1 MTQEKEIFE
10 LPEHLDKV
18 REEPKEQPSFSLPS
32 VAKPLTPNDT
42 SALGVS
48 GLGSVATPI
57 NEETKKKPRV
67 KKVVDDSTR
76 ELLLDKLKKSRKI
89 KELTHETSEL
99 KNKLAKLESEK
110 AESVPIIKYDEPKVK
125 KTITRK
131 VKTIDEPIQKQ
142 DEIKQS
148 PPVENKPILL
158 EVPIEKPK
166 IIFSTM
172 KMPIW

>member
-18 REEPKEQPSFSLPS
+18 REEPKEQPKEIKLELEP
-32 VAKPLTPNDT
+32 VEK
-42 SALGVS
+42 
-48 GLGSVATPI
+48 
-57 NEETKKKPRV
+57 EETKKKPRV

-110 AESVPIIKYDEPKVK
+110 AEPVPIIKYDEPKVK

-131 VKTIDEPIQKQ
+131 VKVIEEPFKTQGEVKI
-142 DEIKQS
+142 E
-148 PPVENKPILL
+148 PLL
-158 EVPIEKPK
+158 EQKSVPIEKPK

>member
-1 MTQEKEIFE
+1 MTLEKEIFE

-18 REEPKEQPSFSLPS
+18 REEPKEQPKEIKLELDP
-32 VAKPLTPNDT
+32 VEK
-42 SALGVS
+42 
-48 GLGSVATPI
+48 
-57 NEETKKKPRV
+57 EEPKKKPRV

-110 AESVPIIKYDEPKVK
+110 AESVPIIKYEEPKVK

-131 VKTIDEPIQKQ
+131 VKTIDEPI
-142 DEIKQS
+142 EIKQS

-166 IIFSTM
+166 IIYSTM
-172 KMPIW
+172 KIPIW